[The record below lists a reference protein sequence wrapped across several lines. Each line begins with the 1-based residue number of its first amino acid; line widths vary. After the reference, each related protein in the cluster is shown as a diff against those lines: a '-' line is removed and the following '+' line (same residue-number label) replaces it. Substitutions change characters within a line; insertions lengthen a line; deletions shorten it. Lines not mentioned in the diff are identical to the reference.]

1 MRNSRSFWMG
11 ILLGGA
17 IFVLCNVAGYLL
29 VNTWGPLYLRTHRP
43 IANTATIGPPPEV
56 VTFSTPTA
64 AMLESVPTVSIAP
77 GTPAP
82 LLPTVTPG
90 LPPPQA
96 SRVATAPSEMPAATV
111 WPQTERSATKT
122 RVDLSGK
129 LEVLSH
135 RTYIDELGWHHIVGE
150 VQNNADIPLEYVEV
164 VAKLF
169 DADGEEIGTKLTFTE
184 PDLIYPG
191 GKAPFDL
198 VTIRRS
204 QWKYITDY
212 SLQVKGDA
220 ASELINENLVLLN
233 QNSWIEGNLLY
244 VSGEVQNMGSTPALV
259 KLVVTLYDADL
270 NVINTNWSYAD
281 RGILS
286 IGDTS
291 SFLVKFSHE
300 VDPDNYS
307 YRIQIEEAAVQGED

>member
-1 MRNSRSFWMG
+1 MRNSRSFWTG
-11 ILLGGA
+11 ILLGGT
-17 IFVLCNVAGYLL
+17 IFFLCNVAGYLL
-29 VNTWGPLYLRTHRP
+29 VNTWGPIYLRTNRP
-43 IANTATIGPPPEV
+43 LTQTATAGPTLEV
-56 VTFSTPTA
+56 VIFSTPTA

-90 LPPPQA
+90 LPPPEA
-96 SRVATAPSEMPAATV
+96 SPIASIPAETPTPTVLARADRAATKARIDV
-111 WPQTERSATKT
+111 
-122 RVDLSGK
+122 SGK

-164 VAKLF
+164 VAKLY
-169 DADGEEIGTKLTFTE
+169 DVDGEEIGTKLTFTE
-184 PDLIYPG
+184 PDVIYPG

-204 QWKYITDY
+204 QWKFIDDYI
-212 SLQVKGDA
+212 LQVKGDA

-233 QNSWIEGNLLY
+233 QNSWIEGDFLY
-244 VSGEVQNMGSTPALV
+244 VSGEVQNTGSTPALV
-259 KLVVTLYDADL
+259 KLVVTLYDANL

-281 RGILS
+281 RGILMTS
-286 IGDTS
+286 DTS

-307 YRIQIEEAAVQGED
+307 YRIQIEEEAVQGED

>member
-1 MRNSRSFWMG
+1 MRNSRSFWTG
-11 ILLGGA
+11 ILLGGT
-17 IFVLCNVAGYLL
+17 IFFLCNVAGYLL
-29 VNTWGPLYLRTHRP
+29 VNTGWPIYLRTNRP
-43 IANTATIGPPPEV
+43 LPQTATAGPTLEDV
-56 VTFSTPTA
+56 IFSTPTA

-90 LPPPQA
+90 LPPPEA
-96 SRVATAPSEMPAATV
+96 SPIASIPAETPTPTVLARADRAATKARIDV
-111 WPQTERSATKT
+111 
-122 RVDLSGK
+122 SGK

-164 VAKLF
+164 VAKLY
-169 DADGEEIGTKLTFTE
+169 DVDGEEIGTKLTFTE
-184 PDLIYPG
+184 PDVIYPG

-204 QWKYITDY
+204 QWKFIDDYI
-212 SLQVKGDA
+212 LQVKGDA

-233 QNSWIEGNLLY
+233 QNSWIEGDFLY
-244 VSGEVQNMGSTPALV
+244 VSGEVQNTGSTPALV
-259 KLVVTLYDADL
+259 KLVVTLYDANL

-281 RGILS
+281 RGILMTS
-286 IGDTS
+286 DTS

-307 YRIQIEEAAVQGED
+307 YRIQIEEEAVQGED